1 MTCECDWSFFLLI
14 LLSSLSGLYVGTF
27 SISVRCF
34 SVAVATGLWLRLLFT
49 EEEAL
54 YPVQE
59 RLYRVVTK
67 AMRKFYKEEKIL
79 LLRML
84 RDEPEIR
91 LAILRLMRQSKGHG
105 EAKIVLRVRLVLEN
119 ARDERRSGREKD
131 ASGSPVGWENV

>member
-34 SVAVATGLWLRLLFT
+34 SVATATGLWLRLLFA
-49 EEEAL
+49 EEEAHC
-54 YPVQE
+54 PARK

-67 AMRKFYKEEKIL
+67 ALRKFYKEEKML

-84 RDEPEIR
+84 RDEPEVR
-91 LAILRLMRQSKGHG
+91 LAILRLMRQSKGYG
-105 EAKIVLRVRLVLEN
+105 EAKLVLRVRLALEN